1 MKTCVHIIY
10 SIVLLTIMTGCSTG
24 KNDNT
29 SNSDQIGLKEIKLET
44 LDGKTIDMQSL
55 EGKTVFI
62 NFWATWCKPCL
73 QEMPSIEKAKQEL
86 TDPNIVFLFA
96 SNEEPEQILS
106 FKERRKFDFDY
117 VRVTNFESLNIQALP
132 TTFIFDPKGQRI
144 FSETGYRDWST
155 PENKNI
161 IQHQP

>member
-1 MKTCVHIIY
+1 MTKYTYCIY
-10 SIVLLTIMTGCSTG
+10 STILLTMMMGCSKG
-24 KNDNT
+24 KNDHAN
-29 SNSDQIGLKEIKLET
+29 NSDQIGLEEIKLEA
-44 LDGKTIDMQSL
+44 LDGKTIDIKSL

-73 QEMPSIEKAKQEL
+73 REMPSIEKVKQEL

-96 SNEEPEQILS
+96 SNEEPEQIMS

-132 TTFIFDPKGQRI
+132 TTFIFDPKGQLI